1 MGCCG
6 ESVQISTMEFT
17 LELYDLIQ
25 DPDKKTVFQFKKLNS
40 ANAEKLFDKNL
51 TTYIKETN
59 LCKALGDD
67 FKFTINNSLFYCY
80 LNTKNAIVKNY
91 LQVKELVPLSYE
103 TLHKIAIVLTNNYN
117 QLYMPK
123 INLINKT
130 KNIMNLSGNVID
142 ISDVML
148 NRQYIFDPNL
158 SKDMIIFRKPNLGDE
173 MNENG
178 KEEDDNKSESSHFTQ
193 SQKNSEDNNSN
204 NSSVYEDNSETDS
217 EKEESEEEKKNAKN
231 YLVVK
236 EEVTPSEVKLVF
248 DALSPYINED
258 DDQEFRSVKK
268 DDKQGNIRRFRRFG
282 SQTGISIE
290 LNQNKNKIVNRRVS
304 VMNNGVVIAKKGEE
318 LKLNLFNNEEE
329 RKEREKKLEEE
340 QKKIIDSVFIESV
353 TIPDL
358 DVFSEMIGIL
368 AIYTLLKRISFC
380 NFKFEKETDVW
391 DNIIY
396 LLQENNN
403 IRWVDLHK
411 SNMNNEILSSIA
423 KVCENKRFRY
433 LDLSE
438 NFINQDGAAIL
449 GEFLSKNKTLQ
460 RLILNN
466 NDLDNFKKAGVESIC
481 KNLVEH
487 PNIQF
492 LDFSSMVVTGCGESV
507 ANLIKNSK
515 SIKSIILKDCVLNM
529 RDIQSICKAL
539 SLPNISNSIIN
550 VDVSFND
557 MASDKS
563 LEEIGKMI
571 KANKTLTKLNLDKM
585 NLNMSNYN
593 FILNGLNENDKITHF
608 SFNYNPNVKPRLILE
623 YFLHRKK
630 LNSLSYIPYKAT
642 VNDKGPKVEFNLE
655 ERKIIK
661 KFKDKRKKVKLVCS

>member
-6 ESVQISTMEFT
+6 ESVQISTMDFT

-25 DPDKKTVFQFKKLNS
+25 DPEKKTKFQFKKLNS
-40 ANAEKLFDKNL
+40 TTTEKLFDKNL
-51 TTYIKETN
+51 TIYINETKICRT
-59 LCKALGDD
+59 LPED
-67 FKFTINNSLFYCY
+67 FKFTINNALFYCY
-80 LNTKNAIVKNY
+80 LNYNRAIVKNY
-91 LQVKELVPLSYE
+91 LQVKDLVPLSYE
-103 TLHKIAIVLTNNYN
+103 TLFKISIVLTNNYN
-117 QLYMPK
+117 QLFMPK

-130 KNIMNLSGNVID
+130 RTIID
-142 ISDVML
+142 LDNQKIDLSDVML
-148 NRQYIFDPNL
+148 NRQYIFNPNL
-158 SKDMIIFRKPNLGDE
+158 SMDRIIFAKPNLVEEMAEVDE
-173 MNENG
+173 NNEN
-178 KEEDDNKSESSHFTQ
+178 DNKSENSRSSQ
-193 SQKNSEDNNSN
+193 SKKGSEDN

-217 EKEESEEEKKNAKN
+217 EREEEEENKKNAKN
-231 YLVVK
+231 YLVIK
-236 EEVTPSEVKLVF
+236 EEVTPEEVKSVF
-248 DALSPYINED
+248 EALSPFIED
-258 DDQEFRSVKK
+258 DEEDFKNVKK
-268 DDKQGNIRRFRRFG
+268 EDPKNIRRFRRFG
-282 SQTGISIE
+282 SFMGSSIE
-290 LNQNKNKIVNRRVS
+290 LSQNKNKVTNRRVS
-304 VMNNGVVIAKKGEE
+304 VMNNGIIVAKKGEE

-329 RKEREKKLEEE
+329 RKEREKKEEE
-340 QKKIIDSVFIESV
+340 EKKKIIDSVFIESV

-368 AIYTLLKRISFC
+368 AIYNSLKRISFC
-380 NFKFEKETDVW
+380 DFKFEKETDVW

-411 SNMNNEILSSIA
+411 SNMNNEIVDSIA

-466 NDLDNFKKAGVESIC
+466 NDLENFKKDGVNSIC
-481 KNLVEH
+481 KSLYDH
-487 PNIQF
+487 PNIEL
-492 LDFSSMVVTGCGESV
+492 LDFSSMTVTGCGEAV

-515 SIKSIILKDCVLNM
+515 SIKTIILKDCVLNM
-529 RDIQSICKAL
+529 RDIQNICKAL
-539 SLPNISNSIIN
+539 SLPNISSTINN
-550 VDVSFND
+550 VDMSFND

-571 KANKTLTKLNLDKM
+571 KVNKTLTKLNLEKM
-585 NLNMSNYN
+585 NLNKDNYN

-608 SFNYNPNVKPRLILE
+608 NFSFNPNVKPRIILE

-630 LNSLSYIPYKAT
+630 LNSLTYIPYRAN
-642 VNDKGPKVEFNLE
+642 VNDKGPKVEFSLD

-661 KFKDKRKKVKLVCS
+661 KFKDKRKRVKLVCS